1 MNRKVTPAC
10 ENNSSFVK
18 NLKMILNFTQPMKI
32 CTIVNLI
39 LNII

>member
-18 NLKMILNFTQPMKI
+18 NLKMILNFRETFLP
-32 CTIVNLI
+32 
-39 LNII
+39 